1 MEENIEV
8 IRKVNKLLI
17 IEDLDEKEINDIL
30 SDDVIIYVITKTN
43 AKAFEKIMNILNYP
57 DELIQRR
64 KDIENDILKDI
75 NNVDKNYVQD
85 LISQI
90 YFKDYAKNTLL
101 NIETIIETI
110 NSKKDLKEMINDN
123 ILKSLNNL
131 KYFFSLNI
139 NELNNYDLNNLI
151 LILNELRSQNKLYII
166 DKLFSLVQ
174 KSFYLEMKNSLN
186 KSKIL
191 NGINYEEINLNGRC
205 AKYYKLQGQTENQK
219 QFYLL
224 TRTNKIEDYML
235 KDNAKKE
242 YIKAFENKKYLSYS
256 LIDNHIYDSF
266 SSKDRIIFGYDDI
279 KNNYIMSSNTH
290 DGQTNQYALKDNFYV
305 IKQQYL
311 SLKDFLIKTDKYNEI
326 VLKND
331 IPILPSY
338 IISNTEIP
346 SRKIIEV
353 SINMNI
359 PIIYLD
365 PNYYDIH
372 IPVNPVSNEEK
383 STNWYNHFNYLEYD
397 LLKLCNFKKNDFKKN
412 NIK

>member
-1 MEENIEV
+1 MEENIEI

-30 SDDVIIYVITKTN
+30 SDDVIIYIITKTN
-43 AKAFEKIMNILNYP
+43 AKTFEKIMNILNYP
-57 DELIQRR
+57 DKLIQQR
-64 KDIENDILKDI
+64 KDIENDLLNDI
-75 NNVDKNYVQD
+75 NNVNKSYVQD

-110 NSKKDLKEMINDN
+110 NSKKDLEEIVNDN
-123 ILKSLNNL
+123 ILKLLNNL

-205 AKYYKLQGQTENQK
+205 AKYYKLQCQTENQK

>member
-30 SDDVIIYVITKTN
+30 SDDVIIYIITKTN
-43 AKAFEKIMNILNYP
+43 AKTFEKIMNILNYP
-57 DELIQRR
+57 DKLIQQR
-64 KDIENDILKDI
+64 KDIENDLLNDI
-75 NNVDKNYVQD
+75 NNVNKNYVQD

-123 ILKSLNNL
+123 ILKLLNNL
-131 KYFFSLNI
+131 KYFFSRNI
-139 NELNNYDLNNLI
+139 NELNNYDLNDLI

-205 AKYYKLQGQTENQK
+205 AKYYKLQCQTENQK

-397 LLKLCNFKKNDFKKN
+397 LLKLCNFKKN

>member
-1 MEENIEV
+1 MEENIEI

-30 SDDVIIYVITKTN
+30 SDDVIIYIITKTN
-43 AKAFEKIMNILNYP
+43 AKTFEKIMRMLNYP
-57 DELIQRR
+57 DKLIQQR
-64 KDIENDILKDI
+64 KDIENDLLNDI
-75 NNVDKNYVQD
+75 NNVNKNYVQD

-123 ILKSLNNL
+123 ILKLLNNL

-174 KSFYLEMKNSLN
+174 KSFYLEMKNSFN

-205 AKYYKLQGQTENQK
+205 AKYYKLQCQTENQK

-397 LLKLCNFKKNDFKKN
+397 LLKLCNFKKN

>member
-1 MEENIEV
+1 
-8 IRKVNKLLI
+8 
-17 IEDLDEKEINDIL
+17 
-30 SDDVIIYVITKTN
+30 
-43 AKAFEKIMNILNYP
+43 
-57 DELIQRR
+57 
-64 KDIENDILKDI
+64 
-75 NNVDKNYVQD
+75 
-85 LISQI
+85 
-90 YFKDYAKNTLL
+90 
-101 NIETIIETI
+101 
-110 NSKKDLKEMINDN
+110 
-123 ILKSLNNL
+123 
-131 KYFFSLNI
+131 
-139 NELNNYDLNNLI
+139 
-151 LILNELRSQNKLYII
+151 
-166 DKLFSLVQ
+166 
-174 KSFYLEMKNSLN
+174 MKNSFN

-205 AKYYKLQGQTENQK
+205 AKYYKLQCQTENQK

-235 KDNAKKE
+235 KDNEKKE

-266 SSKDRIIFGYDDI
+266 SSKDRIIFCYDDI

-397 LLKLCNFKKNDFKKN
+397 LLKLCNFKKN

>member
-1 MEENIEV
+1 MEENIEI

-30 SDDVIIYVITKTN
+30 SDDVIIYIITKTN
-43 AKAFEKIMNILNYP
+43 AKTFEKIMNILNYP
-57 DELIQRR
+57 DKLIQQR
-64 KDIENDILKDI
+64 KDIENDLLNDI
-75 NNVDKNYVQD
+75 NNVNKSYVQD

-191 NGINYEEINLNGRC
+191 NGINYEKINLNGRC
-205 AKYYKLQGQTENQK
+205 AKYYKLQCQTENQK

-372 IPVNPVSNEEK
+372 IPVNPVSKEERN
-383 STNWYNHFNYLEYD
+383 TNWYNHFNYLEYD
-397 LLKLCNFKKNDFKKN
+397 LLKLCNFKKN

>member
-30 SDDVIIYVITKTN
+30 SDDVIIYIITKTN
-43 AKAFEKIMNILNYP
+43 AKTFEKIMNILNYP
-57 DELIQRR
+57 DKLIQQR
-64 KDIENDILKDI
+64 KDIENDLLNDI
-75 NNVDKNYVQD
+75 NNVNKSYVQD

-123 ILKSLNNL
+123 ILKLLNNL

-205 AKYYKLQGQTENQK
+205 AKYYKLQCQTENQK

-311 SLKDFLIKTDKYNEI
+311 SLKDFLIKTDKYNEM

-372 IPVNPVSNEEK
+372 IPVNAISNEEK

-397 LLKLCNFKKNDFKKN
+397 LLKLCNFKKN

>member
-1 MEENIEV
+1 MEENIEI

-30 SDDVIIYVITKTN
+30 SDDVIIYIITKTN
-43 AKAFEKIMNILNYP
+43 AKTFEKIMNILNYP
-57 DELIQRR
+57 DKLIQQR
-64 KDIENDILKDI
+64 KDIENDLLNDI
-75 NNVDKNYVQD
+75 NNVNKSYVQD

-123 ILKSLNNL
+123 ILKLLNNL

-205 AKYYKLQGQTENQK
+205 AKYYKLQCQTENQK

-397 LLKLCNFKKNDFKKN
+397 LLKLRNFKKN

>member
-1 MEENIEV
+1 MEENIEI

-30 SDDVIIYVITKTN
+30 SDDVIIYIITKTN
-43 AKAFEKIMNILNYP
+43 AKTFEKIMNILNYP
-57 DELIQRR
+57 DKLIQQR
-64 KDIENDILKDI
+64 KDIENDLLNDI
-75 NNVDKNYVQD
+75 NNVNKNYVQD

-90 YFKDYAKNTLL
+90 YFKEYAKNTLL
-101 NIETIIETI
+101 NIETILETI
-110 NSKKDLKEMINDN
+110 NSKKDLKEIINDN
-123 ILKSLNNL
+123 IIKILNNL

-151 LILNELRSQNKLYII
+151 LILNELRSQNKLDII

-174 KSFYLEMKNSLN
+174 KRFYLEMKNSFN

-191 NGINYEEINLNGRC
+191 NGINYEEINLNSRC
-205 AKYYKLQGQTENQK
+205 AKYYKLQCQTENQK

-372 IPVNPVSNEEK
+372 IPVNPVSNEERN
-383 STNWYNHFNYLEYD
+383 TNWYNHFNYLEYD
-397 LLKLCNFKKNDFKKN
+397 LLKLCNFKKN

>member
-30 SDDVIIYVITKTN
+30 SDDVIIYIITKTN
-43 AKAFEKIMNILNYP
+43 AKTFEKIMNILNYP
-57 DELIQRR
+57 DKLIQQR
-64 KDIENDILKDI
+64 KDIENDLLNDI
-75 NNVDKNYVQD
+75 NNVNKSYVQD

-123 ILKSLNNL
+123 ILKLLNNL

-174 KSFYLEMKNSLN
+174 KSFYLEMKNSFN

-205 AKYYKLQGQTENQK
+205 AKYYKLQCQTENQK

-397 LLKLCNFKKNDFKKN
+397 LLKLCNFKKN

>member
-1 MEENIEV
+1 MEENIEI

-30 SDDVIIYVITKTN
+30 SDDVIIYIITKTN
-43 AKAFEKIMNILNYP
+43 AKTFEKIMNILNYP
-57 DELIQRR
+57 DKLIQQR
-64 KDIENDILKDI
+64 KDIENDLLNDI
-75 NNVDKNYVQD
+75 NNVNKSYVQD

-90 YFKDYAKNTLL
+90 YFKDYVKNTLL

-110 NSKKDLKEMINDN
+110 NSKKDLIEIINDN
-123 ILKSLNNL
+123 ILKLLNNL

-205 AKYYKLQGQTENQK
+205 AKYYKLQCQTENQK

-397 LLKLCNFKKNDFKKN
+397 LLKLCNFKKN

>member
-1 MEENIEV
+1 
-8 IRKVNKLLI
+8 
-17 IEDLDEKEINDIL
+17 
-30 SDDVIIYVITKTN
+30 
-43 AKAFEKIMNILNYP
+43 
-57 DELIQRR
+57 
-64 KDIENDILKDI
+64 
-75 NNVDKNYVQD
+75 
-85 LISQI
+85 
-90 YFKDYAKNTLL
+90 
-101 NIETIIETI
+101 
-110 NSKKDLKEMINDN
+110 MINDN
-123 ILKSLNNL
+123 ILKLLNNL

-139 NELNNYDLNNLI
+139 NELNNYDLNDLI
-151 LILNELRSQNKLYII
+151 LILNELRSQNKLDII

-174 KSFYLEMKNSLN
+174 KSFYLEMKNSFN

-205 AKYYKLQGQTENQK
+205 AKYYKLQCQTENQK

>member
-64 KDIENDILKDI
+64 KDIENDLLKDI

-101 NIETIIETI
+101 NIETILETI
-110 NSKKDLKEMINDN
+110 NSKKDLKEIINNN
-123 ILKSLNNL
+123 IIKLLNNL

-151 LILNELRSQNKLYII
+151 LILNELRSQNKLDII

-174 KSFYLEMKNSLN
+174 KSFYLEMKNSFN

-205 AKYYKLQGQTENQK
+205 AKYYKLQCQTESQK

-372 IPVNPVSNEEK
+372 IPVNPVSKEERN
-383 STNWYNHFNYLEYD
+383 TNWYNHFNYLEYD
-397 LLKLCNFKKNDFKKN
+397 LLKLCNFKKN

>member
-1 MEENIEV
+1 MEENIEI

-30 SDDVIIYVITKTN
+30 SDDVIIYIITKTN
-43 AKAFEKIMNILNYP
+43 AKTFEKIMNILNYP
-57 DELIQRR
+57 DKLIQQR
-64 KDIENDILKDI
+64 KDIENDLLNDI
-75 NNVDKNYVQD
+75 NNVNKSYVQD

-110 NSKKDLKEMINDN
+110 NSKKDLEEIVNDN
-123 ILKSLNNL
+123 VIKILNNL

-205 AKYYKLQGQTENQK
+205 AKYYKLQCQTENQK

-397 LLKLCNFKKNDFKKN
+397 LLKLCNFKK
-412 NIK
+412 II

>member
-1 MEENIEV
+1 MEENIEI

-30 SDDVIIYVITKTN
+30 SDDVIIYIITKTN
-43 AKAFEKIMNILNYP
+43 AKTFEKIMNILNYP
-57 DELIQRR
+57 DKLIQQR
-64 KDIENDILKDI
+64 KDIENDLLNDI
-75 NNVDKNYVQD
+75 NNVNKSYVQD

-123 ILKSLNNL
+123 ILKLLNNL

-174 KSFYLEMKNSLN
+174 KSFYLEMKNSFN

-205 AKYYKLQGQTENQK
+205 AKYYKLQCQTENQK

-346 SRKIIEV
+346 SRKILEV

-372 IPVNPVSNEEK
+372 IPVNPVSNEERN
-383 STNWYNHFNYLEYD
+383 TNWYNHFNYLEYD
-397 LLKLCNFKKNDFKKN
+397 LLKLCNFKKN

>member
-1 MEENIEV
+1 MEENIEE

-64 KDIENDILKDI
+64 KDIENDLLNDI

-101 NIETIIETI
+101 NIETILETI
-110 NSKKDLKEMINDN
+110 NSKKDLKEIINNN
-123 ILKSLNNL
+123 IIKLLNNL

-151 LILNELRSQNKLYII
+151 LILNELRSQNKLDII

-174 KSFYLEMKNSLN
+174 KRFYLEMKNSFN

-205 AKYYKLQGQTENQK
+205 AKYYKLQYQTESQK

-266 SSKDRIIFGYDDI
+266 SSKDRIIFGYEDI

-372 IPVNPVSNEEK
+372 IPVNPVSNEERN
-383 STNWYNHFNYLEYD
+383 TNWYNHFNYLEYD
-397 LLKLCNFKKNDFKKN
+397 LLKLCNFKKN

>member
-30 SDDVIIYVITKTN
+30 SDDVIIYIITKTN
-43 AKAFEKIMNILNYP
+43 EKKYKKIMNILNYP
-57 DELIQRR
+57 DKLIQQR
-64 KDIENDILKDI
+64 KDIENDLLNDI
-75 NNVDKNYVQD
+75 NNVNKSYVQD

-90 YFKDYAKNTLL
+90 YFKDYSKNTLL

-123 ILKSLNNL
+123 ILKLLNNL

-174 KSFYLEMKNSLN
+174 KSFYLEMKNSFN

-205 AKYYKLQGQTENQK
+205 AKYYKLQCQTENQK

-372 IPVNPVSNEEK
+372 IPVNPVSNEERN
-383 STNWYNHFNYLEYD
+383 TNWYNHFNYLEYD
-397 LLKLCNFKKNDFKKN
+397 LLKLCNFKKN

>member
-1 MEENIEV
+1 MEENIEI

-30 SDDVIIYVITKTN
+30 SDDVIIYIITKTN
-43 AKAFEKIMNILNYP
+43 AKTFEKIMNILNYP
-57 DELIQRR
+57 DKLIQQR
-64 KDIENDILKDI
+64 KDIENDLLNDI
-75 NNVDKNYVQD
+75 NNVNKSYVQD

-123 ILKSLNNL
+123 ILKLLNNL

-139 NELNNYDLNNLI
+139 NELNNYDLNDLI
-151 LILNELRSQNKLYII
+151 LILNELRSQNKLDII

-174 KSFYLEMKNSLN
+174 KSFYLEMKNSFN

-205 AKYYKLQGQTENQK
+205 AKYYKLQCQTENQK

-383 STNWYNHFNYLEYD
+383 STSWYNHFNYLEYD
-397 LLKLCNFKKNDFKKN
+397 LLKLCNFKKN

>member
-1 MEENIEV
+1 MEENIEI

-30 SDDVIIYVITKTN
+30 SDDVIIYIITKTN
-43 AKAFEKIMNILNYP
+43 AKTFEKIMNILNYP
-57 DELIQRR
+57 DKLIQQR
-64 KDIENDILKDI
+64 KDIENDLLNDI
-75 NNVDKNYVQD
+75 NNVNKNYVQD

-123 ILKSLNNL
+123 IIKILNNL

-174 KSFYLEMKNSLN
+174 KSFYLEMKNSFN

-205 AKYYKLQGQTENQK
+205 AKYYKLQCQTENQK

-397 LLKLCNFKKNDFKKN
+397 LLKLCNFKKN

>member
-1 MEENIEV
+1 MEENIEI

-30 SDDVIIYVITKTN
+30 SDDVIIYIITKTN
-43 AKAFEKIMNILNYP
+43 AKTFEKIMNILNYP
-57 DELIQRR
+57 DKLIQQR
-64 KDIENDILKDI
+64 KDIENDLLNDI
-75 NNVDKNYVQD
+75 NNVNKSYVQD

-123 ILKSLNNL
+123 ILKLINNL

-139 NELNNYDLNNLI
+139 NELNNYDLNDLI
-151 LILNELRSQNKLYII
+151 LILNKLRSQNKLDII

-174 KSFYLEMKNSLN
+174 KSFYLEMKNSFN

-205 AKYYKLQGQTENQK
+205 AKYYKLQCQTENQK

-397 LLKLCNFKKNDFKKN
+397 LLKLRNFKKN

>member
-30 SDDVIIYVITKTN
+30 SDDVIIYIITKTN
-43 AKAFEKIMNILNYP
+43 AKTFEKIMNILNYP
-57 DELIQRR
+57 DKLIQQR
-64 KDIENDILKDI
+64 KDIENDLLNDI
-75 NNVDKNYVQD
+75 NNVNKSYVQD

-101 NIETIIETI
+101 NIETILETI
-110 NSKKDLKEMINDN
+110 NSKKDLKEIINDN
-123 ILKSLNNL
+123 IIKLLNNL

-151 LILNELRSQNKLYII
+151 LILNELRSQNKLDII

-174 KSFYLEMKNSLN
+174 KRFYLEMKNSFN

-205 AKYYKLQGQTENQK
+205 AKYYKLQCQTENQK

-372 IPVNPVSNEEK
+372 IPVNPVSKEERN
-383 STNWYNHFNYLEYD
+383 TNWYNHFNYLEYD
-397 LLKLCNFKKNDFKKN
+397 LLKLCNFKKN

>member
-1 MEENIEV
+1 MEENIEI

-30 SDDVIIYVITKTN
+30 SDDVIIYIITKTN
-43 AKAFEKIMNILNYP
+43 AKTFEKIMNILNYP
-57 DELIQRR
+57 DKLIQQR
-64 KDIENDILKDI
+64 KDIENDLLNDI
-75 NNVDKNYVQD
+75 NNVNKSYVQD

-123 ILKSLNNL
+123 ILKLLNNL

-174 KSFYLEMKNSLN
+174 KSFYLEMENSLN

-205 AKYYKLQGQTENQK
+205 AKYYKLQCQTENQK

-372 IPVNPVSNEEK
+372 IPVNPVSNEERN
-383 STNWYNHFNYLEYD
+383 TNWYNHFNYLEYD
-397 LLKLCNFKKNDFKKN
+397 LLKLCNFKK
-412 NIK
+412 II

>member
-1 MEENIEV
+1 MEENIEI

-30 SDDVIIYVITKTN
+30 SDDVIIYIITKTN
-43 AKAFEKIMNILNYP
+43 AKKYEKIMNILNYP
-57 DELIQRR
+57 DKLIQQR
-64 KDIENDILKDI
+64 KDIENDLLNDI
-75 NNVDKNYVQD
+75 NNVNKSYVQD

-123 ILKSLNNL
+123 ILKLLNNL

-139 NELNNYDLNNLI
+139 NELNNYDLNDLI
-151 LILNELRSQNKLYII
+151 LILNELRSQNKLDII

-174 KSFYLEMKNSLN
+174 KSFYLEMKNSFN

-205 AKYYKLQGQTENQK
+205 AKYYKLQCQTENQK

-383 STNWYNHFNYLEYD
+383 STSWYNHFNYLEYD
-397 LLKLCNFKKNDFKKN
+397 LLKLCNFKKN

>member
-1 MEENIEV
+1 MEENIEI

-30 SDDVIIYVITKTN
+30 SDNVIIYIITKTN
-43 AKAFEKIMNILNYP
+43 AKTFEKIMNILNYP
-57 DELIQRR
+57 DKLIQQR
-64 KDIENDILKDI
+64 KDIENDLLNDI
-75 NNVDKNYVQD
+75 NNVNKSYVQD

-123 ILKSLNNL
+123 ILKLLNNL

-174 KSFYLEMKNSLN
+174 KSFYLEMKNSFN

-205 AKYYKLQGQTENQK
+205 AKYYKLQCQTENQK

-372 IPVNPVSNEEK
+372 IPVNPVSNEERN
-383 STNWYNHFNYLEYD
+383 TNWYNHFNYLEYD
-397 LLKLCNFKKNDFKKN
+397 LLKLCNFKKN

>member
-1 MEENIEV
+1 MEENIEI

-30 SDDVIIYVITKTN
+30 SDDVIIYIITKTN
-43 AKAFEKIMNILNYP
+43 AKTFEKIMNILNYP
-57 DELIQRR
+57 DKLIQQR
-64 KDIENDILKDI
+64 KDIENDLLNDI
-75 NNVDKNYVQD
+75 NNVNKSYVQD

-123 ILKSLNNL
+123 ILKLLNNL

-191 NGINYEEINLNGRC
+191 NGINYEKINLNGRC
-205 AKYYKLQGQTENQK
+205 AKYYKLQCQTENQK

-346 SRKIIEV
+346 SRKILEV

-372 IPVNPVSNEEK
+372 IPVNPVSNEERN
-383 STNWYNHFNYLEYD
+383 TNWYNHFNYLEYD
-397 LLKLCNFKKNDFKKN
+397 LLKLCNFKKN

>member
-1 MEENIEV
+1 MEENIEI

-30 SDDVIIYVITKTN
+30 SDDVIIYIITKTN
-43 AKAFEKIMNILNYP
+43 AKTFEKIMNILNYP
-57 DELIQRR
+57 DKLIQQR
-64 KDIENDILKDI
+64 KDIENDLLNDI

-123 ILKSLNNL
+123 ILKLLNNL

-139 NELNNYDLNNLI
+139 NEINNYDLNNLI

-174 KSFYLEMKNSLN
+174 KSFYLEMKNSFN

-205 AKYYKLQGQTENQK
+205 AKYYKLQCQTENQK

-372 IPVNPVSNEEK
+372 IPVNPVSNEERN
-383 STNWYNHFNYLEYD
+383 TNWYNHFNYLEYD
-397 LLKLCNFKKNDFKKN
+397 LLKLCNFKKN

>member
-1 MEENIEV
+1 MEENIEI

-30 SDDVIIYVITKTN
+30 SDDVIIYIITKTN
-43 AKAFEKIMNILNYP
+43 AKTFEKIMNILNYP
-57 DELIQRR
+57 DKLIQQR
-64 KDIENDILKDI
+64 KDIENDLLNDI
-75 NNVDKNYVQD
+75 NNINKSYVQD

-110 NSKKDLKEMINDN
+110 NSKKDLEEIVNDN
-123 ILKSLNNL
+123 VIKILNNL

-205 AKYYKLQGQTENQK
+205 AKYYKLQCQTENQK

-372 IPVNPVSNEEK
+372 IPVNPVSKEERN
-383 STNWYNHFNYLEYD
+383 TNWYNHFNYLEYD
-397 LLKLCNFKKNDFKKN
+397 LLKLCNFKK
-412 NIK
+412 II

>member
-1 MEENIEV
+1 MEENIEI

-30 SDDVIIYVITKTN
+30 SDDVIIYIITKTN
-43 AKAFEKIMNILNYP
+43 AKTFEKIMNILNYP
-57 DELIQRR
+57 DKLIQQR
-64 KDIENDILKDI
+64 KDIENDLLNDI
-75 NNVDKNYVQD
+75 NNVNKSYVQD

-123 ILKSLNNL
+123 ILKLLNNL

-139 NELNNYDLNNLI
+139 NELNNYDLNDLI
-151 LILNELRSQNKLYII
+151 LILNELRSQNKLDII

-174 KSFYLEMKNSLN
+174 KSFYLEMKNSFN

-205 AKYYKLQGQTENQK
+205 AKYYKLQCQTENQK

-372 IPVNPVSNEEK
+372 IPVNPVSNEERN
-383 STNWYNHFNYLEYD
+383 TNWYNHFNYLEYD
-397 LLKLCNFKKNDFKKN
+397 LLKLCNFKKN

>member
-1 MEENIEV
+1 MEEKIEI

-30 SDDVIIYVITKTN
+30 SDDVIIYIITKTN
-43 AKAFEKIMNILNYP
+43 AKTFEKIMNILNYP
-57 DELIQRR
+57 DKLIQQR
-64 KDIENDILKDI
+64 KDIENDLLNDI

-123 ILKSLNNL
+123 ILKLLNNL

-139 NELNNYDLNNLI
+139 NELNNYDLNDLI
-151 LILNELRSQNKLYII
+151 LILNELRIQNKLDII

-174 KSFYLEMKNSLN
+174 KSFYLEMKNSFN

-205 AKYYKLQGQTENQK
+205 AKYYKLQCQTENQK

-266 SSKDRIIFGYDDI
+266 SSKDRITFGYDDI

-372 IPVNPVSNEEK
+372 IPVNPVSNEERN
-383 STNWYNHFNYLEYD
+383 TNWYNHFNYLEYD
-397 LLKLCNFKKNDFKKN
+397 LLKLCNFKKN

>member
-1 MEENIEV
+1 MEENIEI

-30 SDDVIIYVITKTN
+30 SDDVIIYIITKTN
-43 AKAFEKIMNILNYP
+43 AKTFEKIMNILNYP
-57 DELIQRR
+57 DKLIQQR
-64 KDIENDILKDI
+64 KDIENDLLNDI
-75 NNVDKNYVQD
+75 NNVNKNYVQD

-123 ILKSLNNL
+123 ILKLLNNL

-174 KSFYLEMKNSLN
+174 KSFYLEMKNSFN

-205 AKYYKLQGQTENQK
+205 AKYYKLQCQTENQK

-359 PIIYLD
+359 PIIYLN

-397 LLKLCNFKKNDFKKN
+397 LLKLCNFKKN

>member
-1 MEENIEV
+1 MEENIEI

-30 SDDVIIYVITKTN
+30 SDDVIIYIITKTN
-43 AKAFEKIMNILNYP
+43 AKTFEKIMNILNYP
-57 DELIQRR
+57 DKLIQQR
-64 KDIENDILKDI
+64 KDIENDLLNDI
-75 NNVDKNYVQD
+75 NNVNKSYVQD

-205 AKYYKLQGQTENQK
+205 AKYYKLQCQTENQK

-372 IPVNPVSNEEK
+372 IPVNPVSKEERN
-383 STNWYNHFNYLEYD
+383 TNWYNHFNYLEYD
-397 LLKLCNFKKNDFKKN
+397 LLKLCNFKKN

>member
-1 MEENIEV
+1 MEENIEI

-30 SDDVIIYVITKTN
+30 SDDVIIYIITKTN
-43 AKAFEKIMNILNYP
+43 AKTFEKIMNILNYP
-57 DELIQRR
+57 DKLIQRR
-64 KDIENDILKDI
+64 KDIENDLLNDI
-75 NNVDKNYVQD
+75 NNVNKSYVQD

-110 NSKKDLKEMINDN
+110 NSKKDLEEIVNDN
-123 ILKSLNNL
+123 ILKLLNNL

-205 AKYYKLQGQTENQK
+205 AKYYKLQCQTENQK

-397 LLKLCNFKKNDFKKN
+397 LLKLCNFKKN

>member
-1 MEENIEV
+1 MEENIEI

-30 SDDVIIYVITKTN
+30 SDDVIIYIITKTN
-43 AKAFEKIMNILNYP
+43 AKTFEKIMNILNYP
-57 DELIQRR
+57 DKLIQQR
-64 KDIENDILKDI
+64 KDIENDLLNDI
-75 NNVDKNYVQD
+75 NNVNKNYVQD

-123 ILKSLNNL
+123 IIKILNNL

-174 KSFYLEMKNSLN
+174 KSFYLEMKNSFN

-205 AKYYKLQGQTENQK
+205 AKYYKLQCQTENQK

-372 IPVNPVSNEEK
+372 IPVNPVSKEERN
-383 STNWYNHFNYLEYD
+383 TNWYNHFNYLEYD
-397 LLKLCNFKKNDFKKN
+397 LLKLCNFKKN

>member
-1 MEENIEV
+1 MEENIEI

-30 SDDVIIYVITKTN
+30 SDDVIIYIITKTN
-43 AKAFEKIMNILNYP
+43 AKTFEKIMNILNYP
-57 DELIQRR
+57 DKLIQQR
-64 KDIENDILKDI
+64 KDIENDLLNDI
-75 NNVDKNYVQD
+75 NNVNKSYVQD

-123 ILKSLNNL
+123 ILKLLNNL

-139 NELNNYDLNNLI
+139 NELNNYDLNDLI
-151 LILNELRSQNKLYII
+151 LILNELRIQNKLDII

-174 KSFYLEMKNSLN
+174 KSFYLEMKNSFN

-205 AKYYKLQGQTENQK
+205 AKYYKLQCQTENQK

-266 SSKDRIIFGYDDI
+266 SSKDRITFGYDDI

-372 IPVNPVSNEEK
+372 IPVNPVSNEERN
-383 STNWYNHFNYLEYD
+383 TNWYNHFNYLEYD
-397 LLKLCNFKKNDFKKN
+397 LLKLCNFKKN

>member
-30 SDDVIIYVITKTN
+30 SDDVIIYIITKTN
-43 AKAFEKIMNILNYP
+43 AKAFEKIMRMLNYP
-57 DELIQRR
+57 DKLIQRR
-64 KDIENDILKDI
+64 KDIENDLLNDI

-101 NIETIIETI
+101 NIETILETI
-110 NSKKDLKEMINDN
+110 NSKKDLKEIINDN
-123 ILKSLNNL
+123 IIKLLNNL

-151 LILNELRSQNKLYII
+151 LILNELRSQNKLDII

-174 KSFYLEMKNSLN
+174 KSFYLEMKNSFN

-205 AKYYKLQGQTENQK
+205 AKYYKLQCQTESQK

-235 KDNAKKE
+235 KDNAKNE

-266 SSKDRIIFGYDDI
+266 SSKDRITFGYDDI

-372 IPVNPVSNEEK
+372 IPVNPVSNEERN
-383 STNWYNHFNYLEYD
+383 TNWYNHFNYLEYD
-397 LLKLCNFKKNDFKKN
+397 LLKLCNFKKN

>member
-30 SDDVIIYVITKTN
+30 SDDVIIYIITKTN
-43 AKAFEKIMNILNYP
+43 AKAFEKIMRMLNYP
-57 DELIQRR
+57 DKLIQRR
-64 KDIENDILKDI
+64 KDIENDLLNDI

-123 ILKSLNNL
+123 ILKLLNNL

-139 NELNNYDLNNLI
+139 NEINNYDLNNLI

-174 KSFYLEMKNSLN
+174 KSFYLEMKNSFN

-205 AKYYKLQGQTENQK
+205 AKYYKLQCQTENQK

-383 STNWYNHFNYLEYD
+383 STSWYNHFNYLEYD
-397 LLKLCNFKKNDFKKN
+397 LLKLCNFKKN